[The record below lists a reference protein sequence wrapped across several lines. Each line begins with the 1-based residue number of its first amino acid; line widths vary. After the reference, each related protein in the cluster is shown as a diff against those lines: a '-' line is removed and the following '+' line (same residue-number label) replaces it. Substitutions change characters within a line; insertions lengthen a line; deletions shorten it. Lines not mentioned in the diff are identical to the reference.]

1 MCKYE
6 IKEHKINLY
15 GCKNIHKK
23 ENIKLDEYMETQN
36 IDLSK
41 IICNRCQ
48 KTNRA
53 MTTDYGFFYCL
64 ECKMNLCPLCKS
76 VHDKN
81 HSIINYDNKFYI
93 CPIHNESFVKYCKDC
108 KEDIC
113 FSCIKKHKK
122 HGLLSY
128 EKELLDINIVRKKMN
143 LLGKVINQFKNNLE
157 EIIKKFKK
165 IMESMDLF
173 YNINNDILN
182 NFEKNKNRNYMSL
195 LNLNTINESITNE
208 ITKLID
214 NYSYGYNLNGLL
226 YLYSE
231 MTGKN
236 EEIELKYKLKKN
248 NKEKVRIF
256 GQRFVNNNIQ
266 KCKVLIDDDYD
277 EEYDLKEYIEDID
290 YMGIYNDKDEISI
303 KLKGINNITDM
314 SGLFQNCNSFETL
327 PNISNWDT
335 SNVNN
340 MSWMFYGCKTITT
353 VPDLSNNKTSNVVN
367 FSRMFYYCES
377 LMILPDISNWNTSN
391 ALYMSFMFYT
401 CKSLYSL
408 PDISKWDTSN
418 VIDISY
424 MFNNCRALSSLPDI
438 NKWDISNV
446 INMTY
451 MFDERKN
458 KSFIIPSKFKNN

>member
-1 MCKYE
+1 
-6 IKEHKINLY
+6 
-15 GCKNIHKK
+15 
-23 ENIKLDEYMETQN
+23 
-36 IDLSK
+36 
-41 IICNRCQ
+41 
-48 KTNRA
+48 
-53 MTTDYGFFYCL
+53 
-64 ECKMNLCPLCKS
+64 
-76 VHDKN
+76 
-81 HSIINYDNKFYI
+81 
-93 CPIHNESFVKYCKDC
+93 
-108 KEDIC
+108 
-113 FSCIKKHKK
+113 
-122 HGLLSY
+122 
-128 EKELLDINIVRKKMN
+128 
-143 LLGKVINQFKNNLE
+143 
-157 EIIKKFKK
+157 
-165 IMESMDLF
+165 
-173 YNINNDILN
+173 
-182 NFEKNKNRNYMSL
+182 MSL